1 VGFFLGYRV
10 MSRIHVVQTPI
21 LCAIVFLF
29 ALPLQ
34 AINITLDYQYD
45 TNNFF
50 GAGNPDGATAGAE
63 AMATLEAVAD
73 YYSGILTDTFS
84 TIQTPAPFGPGQFG
98 GTAVWQWSLN
108 FNDPQT
114 GSSTTLYDETIA
126 ADEYRI
132 YVGARSLSG
141 NTLGVGG
148 PGGFGWSSTPSG
160 GFSPSEIAQ
169 LNQTTDDFSDAVE
182 NREET
187 SGFANWGG
195 AVTFD
200 SDAGTNW
207 HYNHTTQPSP
217 GSNDNDFFSVAVHEV
232 GHALGLGTSD
242 EWNAL
247 VSDPFFFGSASQAEY
262 GSPVPLACS
271 GGCGHWAEG
280 TMSTIYGTA
289 TSQEAALDPTV
300 TTEERKQLT
309 TLDAAGLT
317 DLGWSV
323 VPPVIFD
330 PADYN
335 EDGYVDATDLATWEN
350 WFGINGN
357 GSADGDSDT
366 DGLDFLLWQQGYT
379 GPPPAFSG
387 LTTIPEPSSLALGAM
402 GVLLYLRRRRNH
414 R

>member
-1 VGFFLGYRV
+1 
-10 MSRIHVVQTPI
+10 MQTPI

-63 AMATLEAVAD
+63 AKATLEAVAD

-84 TIQTPAPFGPGQFG
+84 SIETPAPFVGQFD
-98 GTAVWQWSLN
+98 TLTWQWSATFLN
-108 FNDPQT
+108 PQT
-114 GSSTTLYDETIA
+114 GISTIRYDDIIP
-126 ADEYRI
+126 ADEYRL

-141 NTLGVGG
+141 NTLGFGG
-148 PGGFGWSSTPSG
+148 PGGWGFNPMSNGIGFTPSESAVINPINDS
-160 GFSPSEIAQ
+160 F
-169 LNQTTDDFSDAVE
+169 LDAVE

-207 HYNHTTQPSP
+207 HYDLLSQPTP
-217 GSNDNDFFSVAVHEV
+217 GSNDNDFFSVAVHEI
-232 GHALGLGTSD
+232 GHALGLGTSN
-242 EWNAL
+242 EWNDL
-247 VSDPFFFGSASQAEY
+247 ISGGFFFGSASQAEN
-262 GSPVPLACS
+262 GSPVPLDCDVN
-271 GGCGHWAEG
+271 GCGHWADG
-280 TMSTIYGTA
+280 TSSVIYGTA
-289 TSQEAALDPTV
+289 TSQEAALDPTI

-309 TLDAAGLT
+309 ALDAAGLT
-317 DLGWSV
+317 DIGWTL
-323 VPPVIFD
+323 VPPVIYD

-335 EDGYVDATDLATWEN
+335 EDGYVDGTDFAIWEN
-350 WFGINGN
+350 WLGINGN

-387 LTTIPEPSSLALGAM
+387 LTTIPEPSSLALGAL
-402 GVLLYLRRRRNH
+402 GVLLYLRSRRNH
-414 R
+414 S